1 MDGFMDER
9 STVSDEEQSSA
20 PAVQEKGPRCL
31 PIATL
36 DSDFDGQPK
45 DGAEYLAMI
54 Q

>member
-1 MDGFMDER
+1 MDEL
-9 STVSDEEQSSA
+9 SDGSVDAQSPA

-31 PIATL
+31 PVATL
-36 DSDFDGQPK
+36 DPAFDGQPK